1 MRKNRRIVLGI
12 KEEEMLLAL
21 ACVFL
26 KHGAEPEELELI
38 SDPAFLENKQDI
50 DWLIADESCAEGIW
64 PVTGEAFVIGDRT
77 EKNPD
82 IMYLRKGLTA
92 EELYQE
98 MVTKLTVR
106 GMSEDDMQDE
116 SWSFDFEM
124 DDIPEENIGSRLYL
138 SYSPVGGCGK
148 TLGTL
153 ALCRHFA
160 LQGKRVLYLN
170 LEPNQDFAF
179 FLKNREAASADFA
192 DAVCSQKA
200 DLDDLQSAVGE
211 EGFFYIRPLEHHR
224 IQNQDFLKTFTE
236 YIQKLLEQEEY
247 EIIMAEIPYR
257 LDQNAKILADLAD
270 KVLVF
275 GNQNEEAAFKL
286 RLAKKSEITDPEK
299 YLYICNR
306 FREEDKNN
314 LEDMDITEYVPEVEN
329 PSVESL
335 TENDCFF
342 LTAEILR

>member
-1 MRKNRRIVLGI
+1 M
-12 KEEEMLLAL
+12 
-21 ACVFL
+21 
-26 KHGAEPEELELI
+26 
-38 SDPAFLENKQDI
+38 
-50 DWLIADESCAEGIW
+50 
-64 PVTGEAFVIGDRT
+64 IGDRT

-179 FLKNREAASADFA
+179 FLKNRGCICRFCGCR
-192 DAVCSQKA
+192 V
-200 DLDDLQSAVGE
+200 QS
-211 EGFFYIRPLEHHR
+211 
-224 IQNQDFLKTFTE
+224 
-236 YIQKLLEQEEY
+236 
-247 EIIMAEIPYR
+247 
-257 LDQNAKILADLAD
+257 
-270 KVLVF
+270 
-275 GNQNEEAAFKL
+275 
-286 RLAKKSEITDPEK
+286 
-299 YLYICNR
+299 
-306 FREEDKNN
+306 
-314 LEDMDITEYVPEVEN
+314 
-329 PSVESL
+329 ES
-335 TENDCFF
+335 
-342 LTAEILR
+342 RSG

>member
-1 MRKNRRIVLGI
+1 
-12 KEEEMLLAL
+12 
-21 ACVFL
+21 
-26 KHGAEPEELELI
+26 
-38 SDPAFLENKQDI
+38 
-50 DWLIADESCAEGIW
+50 
-64 PVTGEAFVIGDRT
+64 
-77 EKNPD
+77 
-82 IMYLRKGLTA
+82 MYLRKGLTA

-211 EGFFYIRPLEHHR
+211 EGFFYIRPLEHHK

-329 PSVESL
+329 PSVENL